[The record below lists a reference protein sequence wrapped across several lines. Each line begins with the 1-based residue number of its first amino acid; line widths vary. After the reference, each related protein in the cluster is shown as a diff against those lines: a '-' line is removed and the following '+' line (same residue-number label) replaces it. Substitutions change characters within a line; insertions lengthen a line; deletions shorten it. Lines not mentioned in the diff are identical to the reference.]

1 MNSNESNVSGKVAPT
16 PLEKEIDSKFSQSW
30 QVYRIA
36 MHDKGS
42 LELAM
47 EMSWK
52 YSTKGLYDM
61 LELLDVHDALTQ
73 QAVNK
78 AKADKNKIK

>member
-1 MNSNESNVSGKVAPT
+1 MNSNESSVSGKAAPT
-16 PLEKEIDSKFSQSW
+16 QLEKEIDSKFSQSW

-42 LELAM
+42 LELAA

-52 YSTKGLYDM
+52 YSTKSLYDM
-61 LELLDVHDALTQ
+61 LELLDVHDSLQQ
-73 QAVNK
+73 QAINK
-78 AKADKNKIK
+78 AKADKNKLK

>member
-1 MNSNESNVSGKVAPT
+1 MSGKVAPT
-16 PLEKEIDSKFSQSW
+16 PLEQEIDEKFSQSW

-36 MHDKGS
+36 MHEKGG
-42 LELAM
+42 LELAV

-52 YSTKGLYDM
+52 YSLKQLYDL

-78 AKADKNKIK
+78 AKADKNNRNDGA

>member
-1 MNSNESNVSGKVAPT
+1 MSGKALPT

-36 MHDKGS
+36 MHEKGS

-52 YSTKGLYDM
+52 YSTKALYDM
-61 LELLDVHDALTQ
+61 LELLDVHDALMQ
-73 QAVNK
+73 QAKNK
-78 AKADKNKIK
+78 AEANKNKPK